1 MAPRAS
7 ATLTRMHGELE
18 GLGQLSDA
26 RLDVVRQAPSD
37 QGRLELIVRRPSE
50 GAREVLATAHLD
62 LELGLVGDRWAT
74 RNVQATPAYLAAQL
88 TVMSTR
94 VLAAIEP
101 DRDRWPLAG
110 DQLCVDL
117 DLGTDNLPA
126 GSRLAIGTA
135 VIEITDAPHTGCA
148 KFGARFGSEAVRWVN
163 SPTGRANRLRGLNA
177 RVVVPGEIRVGDL
190 IRKV

>member
-1 MAPRAS
+1 MQ
-7 ATLTRMHGELE
+7 GELE
-18 GLGQLSDA
+18 QLDELIDP
-26 RLDVVRQAPSD
+26 RLDVVRQAPAD
-37 QGRLELIVRRPSE
+37 HGRLELIVRRPAE
-50 GAREVLATAHLD
+50 GAREVLETARLD

-74 RNVQATPAYLAAQL
+74 RDVQSTPAYLAAQL

-117 DLGTDNLPA
+117 DLGVDNLPA
-126 GSRLAIGTA
+126 GSRLAIGGA

-177 RVVVPGEIRVGDL
+177 RVVVPGGIRVGDL

>member
-1 MAPRAS
+1 MQ
-7 ATLTRMHGELE
+7 GELE
-18 GLGQLSDA
+18 QLEQLFDE
-26 RLDVVRQAPSD
+26 RLDIVREAPAD
-37 QGRLELIVRRPSE
+37 EGRLELIVRRPAE
-50 GAREVLATAHLD
+50 GAREVLETARLD

-74 RNVQATPAYLAAQL
+74 RDIEATPAYLAAQL

-94 VLAAIEP
+94 VLATIEP

-117 DLGTDNLPA
+117 DLGVDNLPA

-135 VIEITDAPHTGCA
+135 VIEITEAPHTGCA
-148 KFGARFGSEAVRWVN
+148 KFGARFGSDAVRWVN
-163 SPTGRANRLRGLNA
+163 SPMGRANRLRGLNA
-177 RVVVPGEIRVGDL
+177 RVVVPGDVNVGDV